1 MISNDTENELKRK
14 STKSTIGHLERLIK
28 INKHLLLL
36 IHFSPSPLTNF
47 LLETSSRCSHP
58 GAMSEP
64 GPLHTLKRE
73 RTCRT
78 WNAAQLTA
86 AGHRQLDG
94 APSWEGPAPWGPMRS
109 VGLRKWFQGCFYIA
123 SGLAGSQ
130 GRAPSRQRIE
140 ERIAE
145 GTQSLWAMKNSWG
158 TLEYSWFGKQTVFGI
173 PV

>member
-73 RTCRT
+73 REPAEREMQHSSQQQGTDS
-78 WNAAQLTA
+78 WMGHHPGKAQ
-86 AGHRQLDG
+86 HPG
-94 APSWEGPAPWGPMRS
+94 APRGVWD
-109 VGLRKWFQGCFYIA
+109 
-123 SGLAGSQ
+123 SGSD
-130 GRAPSRQRIE
+130 SRDVS
-140 ERIAE
+140 
-145 GTQSLWAMKNSWG
+145 T
-158 TLEYSWFGKQTVFGI
+158 
-173 PV
+173 